1 MVETFTIEGWEYEE
15 VENELKRC
23 RETIA
28 NVMSHSYGATDLNV
42 VSFGGNN
49 NINTNENMINRVNDR
64 YENRPSA
71 ANASPIEVNES
82 DSFGGFALVI
92 NGHSLVHALQPKM
105 ELLFLDVASN
115 CKAVICCRVTPLQKA
130 LVVDLVKRH
139 KKAVTLAIGDGAND
153 VSMIK
158 SMSSPLHSIRN

>member
-1 MVETFTIEGWEYEE
+1 MVDTFTIEGWEYEE

-42 VSFGGNN
+42 VSFRG
-49 NINTNENMINRVNDR
+49 TNSLSVSTGVTTENMINR

-71 ANASPIEVNES
+71 VNASPIEVHETA

-92 NGHSLVHALQPKM
+92 NGHSLVHALQPRM

-115 CKAVICCRVTPLQKA
+115 CKAV
-130 LVVDLVKRH
+130 
-139 KKAVTLAIGDGAND
+139 
-153 VSMIK
+153 
-158 SMSSPLHSIRN
+158 

>member
-1 MVETFTIEGWEYEE
+1 MVDTFTIEGWEYEE
-15 VENELKRC
+15 VEAELKRC
-23 RETIA
+23 RETVA

-42 VSFGGNN
+42 VSFGSN
-49 NINTNENMINRVNDR
+49 NITANENMINRVSDR

-71 ANASPIEVNES
+71 ATASPIEVNES
-82 DSFGGFALVI
+82 ESFGGFALVI

-105 ELLFLDVASN
+105 ELLFLDVAAS

-158 SMSSPLHSIRN
+158 SMSPSLNHFHY